1 MSSVSDLSS
10 LTFKVIQKLSYKKLN
25 PALGNTIISGMKL
38 GLGKMVW
45 DSYKEQQQWSQKK
58 NYPSSKGFALGSRIV
73 MCSFQMLMII
83 YLFGIFKK
91 E

>member
-1 MSSVSDLSS
+1 M
-10 LTFKVIQKLSYKKLN
+10 KLN